1 MFCIVVAFCRAVF
14 RRFCEGDFHLAVC
27 QKGTGAFQHRH
38 AVGFKKLLYAGHQ
51 LVDGF
56 LFVVQDFTVVDGH
69 FFRMDAEPA
78 ALQDFAIQVGR
89 MEHRLGWDAAAV

>member
-38 AVGFKKLLYAGHQ
+38 AVGFKKLLYARHQ

-78 ALQDFAIQVGR
+78 ALQDLAIQVGR